1 VILVTRK
8 QAANWKNEARRGGGE
23 KREVLLEDNVSSMNK
38 QYIPYGEAFSHR
50 LTRPPKAL
58 LRARLD
64 NIAIVPA
71 SMLPFKE
78 SWQKVANGLPEG
90 GVFLMTAKENGRQAS
105 HALILQKGILER
117 VGKFW
122 RGRGHRVVFGGV

>member
-1 VILVTRK
+1 
-8 QAANWKNEARRGGGE
+8 
-23 KREVLLEDNVSSMNK
+23 
-38 QYIPYGEAFSHR
+38 

-78 SWQKVANGLPEG
+78 SWQEKANRLPEG

-117 VGKFW
+117 VGEFW
-122 RGRGHRVVFGGV
+122 RGWGHTH